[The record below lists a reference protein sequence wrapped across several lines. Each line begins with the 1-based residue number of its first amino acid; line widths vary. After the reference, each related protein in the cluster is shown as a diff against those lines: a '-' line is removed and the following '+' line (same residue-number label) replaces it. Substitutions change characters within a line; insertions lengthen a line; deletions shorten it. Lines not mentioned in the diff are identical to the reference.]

1 MSFKLSRLKVHN
13 LSGREGGLAPAV
25 SHLLLLV
32 FSILYFFPSHSL
44 AQISPTTPRTTPE
57 YLWYEAENTRGFATK
72 PTGEPMQNPSWMNL
86 PRAKAPGW
94 GINGPG
100 VSAEWSQG

>member
-1 MSFKLSRLKVHN
+1 M
-13 LSGREGGLAPAV
+13 
-25 SHLLLLV
+25 
-32 FSILYFFPSHSL
+32 
-44 AQISPTTPRTTPE
+44 
-57 YLWYEAENTRGFATK
+57 RGFATK

-100 VSAEWSQG
+100 VSAEWSQGGESEWNSAGASAGETSGVIYRDV